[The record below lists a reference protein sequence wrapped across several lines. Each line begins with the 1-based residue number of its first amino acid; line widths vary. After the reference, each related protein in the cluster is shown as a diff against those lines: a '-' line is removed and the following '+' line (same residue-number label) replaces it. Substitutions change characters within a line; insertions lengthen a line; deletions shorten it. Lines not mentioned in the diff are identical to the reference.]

1 MTHLNKRAFIA
12 GAGGLA
18 LAPFA
23 GPAFAMKRAKID
35 RLIAQAEV
43 TLQQEVPSAA
53 RLLSESAGYLMMPR
67 VRRAGLGFGGAYG
80 EGALIVGGAPVQYY
94 SVAAGSFGL
103 QIGIEQYSSALFFGT
118 DSRLQKFRSRDGW
131 TIGADL
137 EYTAWDKGEDADID
151 NNTVLETVY
160 GVVFGQEGLH
170 IGATLE
176 GSKYSTITR

>member
-1 MTHLNKRAFIA
+1 MTHLSKRGFIA
-12 GAGGLA
+12 GSGGLGLVA
-18 LAPFA
+18 LG

-35 RLIAQAEV
+35 RLISQAEL

-53 RLLSESAGYLMMPR
+53 RLLGESAGYLMMPR

-80 EGALIVGGAPVQYY
+80 EGALIIGGEAVQYY
-94 SVAAGSFGL
+94 SVAAGSFGF

-131 TIGADL
+131 TVGADL

-151 NNTVLETVY
+151 NNTILETVY

-176 GSKYSTITR
+176 GSKYSTISR